1 MLGAFLMDRKLKVND
16 KVLQVAD
23 ITVKVT
29 DRKTRETDRPWN
41 ISCFKLYFSVNFEN
55 FVEVY
60 VNVNGILLPIR
71 KGGDGFEDDSGGS
84 KGV

>member
-1 MLGAFLMDRKLKVND
+1 MDRRLKVND

-29 DRKTRETDRPWN
+29 DRKTRETDRPRN

-71 KGGDGFEDDSGGS
+71 KGGDGIEDDSGGS